1 MKWRCKKGR
10 EVFPFLMLWKLPS
23 CSLEFASEVKMLVT
37 QLCPTLCDPMD
48 CGPPGSSVRVIF
60 QARMLEWVAISFS
73 GGSFRHRDQTQV
85 SHVAGRFFTIWDG
98 ELGEYLR
105 VTLWAMGLIC
115 GFFRGAPFSGD
126 LLSRA
131 TLTKKVVSL
140 LYLVT
145 YRFFKPLRIQPFTSS
160 YFMLETHYLSIL
172 SS

>member
-1 MKWRCKKGR
+1 
-10 EVFPFLMLWKLPS
+10 
-23 CSLEFASEVKMLVT
+23 
-37 QLCPTLCDPMD
+37 
-48 CGPPGSSVRVIF
+48 
-60 QARMLEWVAISFS
+60 
-73 GGSFRHRDQTQV
+73 
-85 SHVAGRFFTIWDG
+85 
-98 ELGEYLR
+98 
-105 VTLWAMGLIC
+105 MGLIC

-172 SS
+172 SSQTRPKITPLQCSLNGTPLQHSCLDNPMDGGAWWAAVYGVTESDMTEATQQQQQQFLLHMTPRNPSRIFCLDAFQVGRVSHQTAVSLFLCHQYFQLQVSQM